1 MNNSTALLFTGA
13 FCGAGR
19 RRISAQAMKILI
31 VEDNPELSCVL
42 ADSLKKE
49 GFETHTAANGAAGVK
64 AALSYLP
71 DLVLLD
77 YNLGDM
83 TGHDVA
89 VAIKNMQKTS
99 RIPFVVLSAI
109 GADPMLVNGFTKFPN
124 CRGTLSKTLPA
135 KEVFKAIRRALPVN

>member
-1 MNNSTALLFTGA
+1 MRG
-13 FCGAGR
+13 
-19 RRISAQAMKILI
+19 MKILI
-31 VEDNPELSCVL
+31 VEDNLELAWIL
-42 ADSLKKE
+42 ADCLKLE
-49 GFETHTAANGAAGVK
+49 GFKTQIASTGAAGVR

-89 VAIKNMQKTS
+89 IAIKNMGKTS

-109 GADPMLVNGFTKFPN
+109 GADPMLVRGFTKFPN
-124 CRGTLSKTLPA
+124 CRGTLSKTHSTR
-135 KEVFKAIRRALPVN
+135 EIIRAIHLALPPKEAKPPKA